1 MTTQSFNGCAPYR
14 RGAPVVLFGAFGAL
28 RRTIIGTIFAALSLA
43 ATAQDYPVKVVRL
56 IVPFPAGGSTD
67 VLARLVAQKLT
78 ESYGHNFIVENR
90 AGATGTIAGALVAKS
105 APDGHT
111 LLMHSSSSY
120 NGGFL
125 YRKLSYDGATA
136 FAPVIRCAISGL
148 YIISSATLPVNN
160 VKELVALAKRRPN
173 EVSYA
178 TVGKGSAA
186 HLGAELFSAAAGIK
200 TLTVDYKGAAPALLA
215 LGSGEVGF
223 SVLNILDPGPF
234 VKQGKLRGLAVTSA
248 KRSPAIP
255 TVPTLMESGIN
266 VEASLWTGLFATA
279 GTPAAIL
286 NKLNTDIAR
295 FLNDPQ
301 TNTWL
306 VNNLGGEF
314 SSHTPAQFGEF
325 LAGDIARWQKIIK
338 QIGLQLD

>member
-1 MTTQSFNGCAPYR
+1 M
-14 RGAPVVLFGAFGAL
+14 
-28 RRTIIGTIFAALSLA
+28 
-43 ATAQDYPVKVVRL
+43 
-56 IVPFPAGGSTD
+56 
-67 VLARLVAQKLT
+67 
-78 ESYGHNFIVENR
+78 ENR